1 MSFHR
6 VWSWAGC
13 YLLRLRTVSQ
23 NRPGHFLAYVLP
35 LSTYLPCTASQL
47 PSALPERTFCFPTS
61 TSLIFD
67 TFPWAVSSAQQIPLY
82 PSNPLSNDSSLMK
95 WPHVPVCNDCSSFP
109 EPPFS
114 FRRTVLSF
122 RRTQTWRWLFLVL
135 VPALSYHWSFWK
147 LPLPLLTQ
155 GITLGLQ

>member
-23 NRPGHFLAYVLP
+23 NRPGLSLAYVLP
-35 LSTYLPCTASQL
+35 LSTYLPYTASQL
-47 PSALPERTFCFPTS
+47 HSALPERTFCFPTS

-82 PSNPLSNDSSLMK
+82 PSNPLSDDSSLMK
-95 WPHVPVCNDCSSFP
+95 WPHVPFCNDCSLLP

-114 FRRTVLSF
+114 FRRTVH
-122 RRTQTWRWLFLVL
+122 WD
-135 VPALSYHWSFWK
+135 PALEVTVSGLGPGSLISRK
-147 LPLPLLTQ
+147 LLEAAPATP
-155 GITLGLQ
+155 GSGHHTLGLQ